1 MTPCRSCHPA
11 ASNQP
16 TISQLARQLRLYSCK
31 QQPPST
37 LLAMPQRLQTP
48 MPRQAG
54 CCSSP
59 AYATQLLTEAAG
71 ASHMPPVN
79 ASVPMQAVLAC
90 HTITLRQQVGNL
102 FFMLCSLLSPSP
114 IPNDHILFCIA
125 ERIACLL
132 GVRGYIIMHLAW
144 GVFLFQHSFTKIFIM
159 SIQM

>member
-71 ASHMPPVN
+71 TSHMPPVN

-102 FFMLCSLLSPSP
+102 FLCCVHCSLPALSPMITYCSALLNESP
-114 IPNDHILFCIA
+114 AFWGSGGILSCTLPGA
-125 ERIACLL
+125 
-132 GVRGYIIMHLAW
+132 
-144 GVFLFQHSFTKIFIM
+144 SFFSNILSPRF
-159 SIQM
+159 S